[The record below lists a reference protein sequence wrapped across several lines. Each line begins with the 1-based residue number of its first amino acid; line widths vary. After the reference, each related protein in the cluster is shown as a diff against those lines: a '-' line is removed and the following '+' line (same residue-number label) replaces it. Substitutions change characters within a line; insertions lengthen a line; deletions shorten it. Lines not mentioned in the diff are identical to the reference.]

1 MKKQIK
7 VLVLVIALI
16 MACTL
21 TVNAADATVTLNPS
35 KQQLVP
41 GEEFTITFSAECATE
56 IEGIDSNLIYDKEKL
71 DFIKADKANSNWNV
85 MDTDLSDVTS
95 NNYDRNIAVYCNG
108 AKTSDDIFIMTFKVK
123 ETAPVN
129 TTAEISLNGIVL
141 YAANNQSYDIETKT
155 IEVSIAQKP
164 SDPGENDEQDPK
176 PENPQEKT
184 LTGIEITKAPTRTTY
199 RAGEKFDKTGMKV
212 TAKYSDGSSKEITNY
227 TVENGDKLV
236 KGQTSVKISY
246 TEGNVTKTVE
256 QKITLIENPTNS
268 DNQNEDGKK
277 DNTQTD
283 KEMPKTGLTS
293 IMGAIVV
300 IGLVGTVCY
309 IKYNK
314 YKKI

>member
-21 TVNAADATVTLNPS
+21 TVNAADATATLKLDKAEVKPGDTFTVTLNASCEEGINGLQGKFSYDTDKLELVNPNPEDPS
-35 KQQLVP
+35 KPLKVVDQTKWFNL
-41 GEEFTITFSAECATE
+41 GEDLNVEVIHNSSDTEKSA
-56 IEGIDSNLIYDKEKL
+56 
-71 DFIKADKANSNWNV
+71 
-85 MDTDLSDVTS
+85 
-95 NNYDRNIAVYCNG
+95 
-108 AKTSDDIFIMTFKVK
+108 DIVEVTFKVK
-123 ETAPVN
+123 DTVEVGTKAKIAV
-129 TTAEISLNGIVL
+129 TDLVL
-141 YAANNQSYDIETKT
+141 DSDAGSNSTKQIGT
-155 IEVSIAQKP
+155 KEVEVSIVEKQTTP
-164 SDPGENDEQDPK
+164 DPD
-176 PENPQEKT
+176 PQEKT

-199 RAGEKFDKTGMKV
+199 TVGEKFDKTGMKV

>member
-7 VLVLVIALI
+7 ILMLVIALI

-21 TVNAADATVTLNPS
+21 TVNAADATVILNPS

-41 GEEFTITFSAECATE
+41 GEEFTVTISGACEDGINGVMGTIT
-56 IEGIDSNLIYDKEKL
+56 YDKDKL
-71 DFIKADKANSNWNV
+71 QLVEAKVTDGNWRNEGKSTDENIIMEIICDSTDKITTA
-85 MDTDLSDVTS
+85 
-95 NNYDRNIAVYCNG
+95 
-108 AKTSDDIFIMTFKVK
+108 DIFKLTFKVK
-123 ETAPVN
+123 ENAEIG
-129 TTAEISLNGIVL
+129 TTAKVTASDIKLDSDLGQNSLNEIG
-141 YAANNQSYDIETKT
+141 TKEV
-155 IEVSIAQKP
+155 EVSIVEKQ
-164 SDPGENDEQDPK
+164 SEQDPK
-176 PENPQEKT
+176 PETPQDKT

>member
-7 VLVLVIALI
+7 ILMLVIALI

-21 TVNAADATVTLNPS
+21 TVNAADATVILNPS

-41 GEEFTITFSAECATE
+41 GEEFTVTISGACEDGINGVMGTIT
-56 IEGIDSNLIYDKEKL
+56 YDKDKLQLVEAKVTDDNWYDNSGEPDDEK
-71 DFIKADKANSNWNV
+71 IVMEISCNSRDKITTA
-85 MDTDLSDVTS
+85 
-95 NNYDRNIAVYCNG
+95 
-108 AKTSDDIFIMTFKVK
+108 DIFKLTFKVK
-123 ETAPVN
+123 ENAEIG
-129 TTAEISLNGIVL
+129 TTAKVTASDIKLDSDLGQNSLNEIG
-141 YAANNQSYDIETKT
+141 TKEV
-155 IEVSIAQKP
+155 EVSIVEKQ
-164 SDPGENDEQDPK
+164 SEQDPK

-184 LTGIEITKAPTRTTY
+184 LTGIEVTKTPTRTTY

-212 TAKYSDGSSKEITNY
+212 IAKYTDGSSKEITNY
-227 TVENGDKLV
+227 TIENGDKLV

-256 QKITLIENPTNS
+256 QKITLLENPTNS
-268 DNQNEDGKK
+268 DNQNGDGKK
-277 DNTQTD
+277 DNTQTG